1 MRNNIWLNV
10 RRISRLLSRLSLSVS
25 RQPYPLPPKS
35 GSRTS
40 APSTSVSDRR
50 ELRRRRA
57 ERYPGR
63 RRCPHSHRR
72 GREHR
77 SEGDLPRAQGH
88 RSQGRNRLAAEDGSV
103 LHGPLEVGDNLR
115 VGERGVVFRCN
126 VGEGAI
132 IAGPVDE
139 NGVPELEIPDGTDI
153 PDGAVITNQE
163 ELDGVLERQEQR
175 Q

>member
-1 MRNNIWLNV
+1 VTFHAL
-10 RRISRLLSRLSLSVS
+10 
-25 RQPYPLPPKS
+25 K
-35 GSRTS
+35 GT
-40 APSTSVSDRR
+40 
-50 ELRRRRA
+50 
-57 ERYPGR
+57 
-63 RRCPHSHRR
+63 
-72 GREHR
+72 
-77 SEGDLPRAQGH
+77 DLKVG
-88 RSQGRNRLAAEDGSV
+88 NRLAAGDGSV

-115 VGERGVVFRCN
+115 VGERGVVFRCKVGDDVT

-139 NGVPELEIPDGTDI
+139 DGVLELEIPDGTDI

>member
-1 MRNNIWLNV
+1 VEVGPRPRVRAYRIGENSDAGERSAIRADEGVPIVIGEDANI
-10 RRISRLLSRLSLSVS
+10 
-25 RQPYPLPPKS
+25 
-35 GSRTS
+35 G
-40 APSTSVSDRR
+40 
-50 ELRRRRA
+50 
-57 ERYPGR
+57 ERVTFHALKGTDLKV
-63 RRCPHSHRR
+63 
-72 GREHR
+72 
-77 SEGDLPRAQGH
+77 GD
-88 RSQGRNRLAAEDGSV
+88 RLAAGDGSV

-139 NGVPELEIPDGTDI
+139 DGVPELEIPDGTDI
-153 PDGAVITNQE
+153 PDGAVITTQE

>member
-1 MRNNIWLNV
+1 
-10 RRISRLLSRLSLSVS
+10 
-25 RQPYPLPPKS
+25 
-35 GSRTS
+35 
-40 APSTSVSDRR
+40 
-50 ELRRRRA
+50 
-57 ERYPGR
+57 
-63 RRCPHSHRR
+63 
-72 GREHR
+72 
-77 SEGDLPRAQGH
+77 
-88 RSQGRNRLAAEDGSV
+88 V

-139 NGVPELEIPDGTDI
+139 DGVPELEIPDGTDI